1 MHRLVTPTLSSTTIQ
16 QDTAII
22 AALVYHDTENT
33 SRTVLRRRARRPRD
47 AVAPAQIVLVQ
58 HGVYQKHKESARH
71 RGDEAGP
78 ACEEVAFEE
87 IQTHEV
93 YRRIEQQYPRI
104 GALAL
109 GDLVG
114 HGGAGVAV
122 ELVHFDADIGFT
134 VVIEGRLETR
144 EPALQLRRFVHGVSA
159 HAAFGFVEQPQK
171 IIHAG
176 REMTHAPEYLFL
188 PGHLVA
194 VGARSRGEQRADFL
208 LQYGRQ
214 RLIGIEQQ
222 HPAMA
227 GEIQRHLFLL
237 AVTEEG
243 VLTEAAMIA
252 VGDGGGAV
260 AAERI
265 QHHDLIGPA
274 HRIETRAE
282 RAFAVEAGD
291 AYREYFHRG
300 PRADHAHSCL
310 KWPRPYHAIF
320 PRRAARSC
328 QPCAPGRVLARHS
341 PRRAAWTRAPR

>member
-1 MHRLVTPTLSSTTIQ
+1 MSSTTIQ
-16 QDTAII
+16 HDAAITAT
-22 AALVYHDTENT
+22 LVCCETEKT
-33 SRTVLRRRARRPRD
+33 SRAVLRRHDRRQRV
-47 AVAPAQIVLVQ
+47 AVAPALLVLVQ
-58 HGVYQKHKESARH
+58 LGVFQKHIERARH
-71 RGDEAGP
+71 RGDETGP
-78 ACEEVAFEE
+78 AVEKIAYEE
-87 IQTHEV
+87 IQPHEIE
-93 YRRIEQQYPRI
+93 RRIEHQYPRI

-122 ELVHFDADIGFT
+122 ELVHFDADVGFT

-144 EPALQLRRFVHGVSA
+144 EPALQLRRFVHGVGA
-159 HAAFGFVEQPQK
+159 HAAFGVVEQPQK

-176 REMTHAPEYLFL
+176 RGMTHAPEYLLL
-188 PGHLVA
+188 PRHLIA

-282 RAFAVEAGD
+282 RAVAVEAGD
-291 AYREYFHRG
+291 AYREFFHRG

-310 KWPRPYHAIF
+310 KWPRPYHEIF
-320 PRRAARSC
+320 PRRATRSY
-328 QPCAPGRVLARHS
+328 PPYTPG
-341 PRRAAWTRAPR
+341 